1 MYHQRP
7 RKAKLGE
14 LMIRS
19 RRRHKLGQVLSRSV
33 IMISASKAC
42 QPLVK
47 ELSVYEAAAAALTD
61 ATKRAGT
68 LDIA

>member
-1 MYHQRP
+1 
-7 RKAKLGE
+7 
-14 LMIRS
+14 
-19 RRRHKLGQVLSRSV
+19 
-33 IMISASKAC
+33 MISASKAC